1 LEDDTEVWEVDNHD
15 ELVAQQQRAEL
26 IEQYI
31 QCHIGSYVVSEEYA
45 GDPAGAYTACS
56 EAASRHADLPTP
68 SRNHESLKE
77 TVEETISTQVALIKA
92 QAEKQ
97 YTNMQVMF
105 NAQLNGSTQQ
115 MRALLPPPL
124 LEGVTPPHGGTPFTP
139 APGHTQPPALKEGT
153 QDVAL
158 ATSPPGGTTTS
169 NDLAPD
175 QLAIKHTS
183 VTFGTQ
189 QLMHLVEDGTN
200 VGSPAASAQFSS
212 ESAQS
217 MVPPPSAAM
226 LGIGGAGALN
236 IGGALTGGLPSKS
249 PLHKKDKRVS
259 NPLDVLRA
267 ALLHVPDP
275 PGLIAVSGIPKD
287 FSRTSQAFCDMV
299 SGMIDKRHSPAEF
312 EALLEEFGIFS
323 ERSQGMPTT
332 TSCRVNHILYI
343 LARGMK
349 TGSAQCGISYD
360 DFVAVPALP
369 HPVVKKLPGAVPC
382 PRPGCKCTDKLN
394 RRNTYCC
401 PTCSRGAPCD
411 MDQHYTPMICTSDNK
426 EPSNRAFKRGA
437 SRATG
442 NLLPGPKKK
451 T

>member
-1 LEDDTEVWEVDNHD
+1 
-15 ELVAQQQRAEL
+15 
-26 IEQYI
+26 
-31 QCHIGSYVVSEEYA
+31 
-45 GDPAGAYTACS
+45 
-56 EAASRHADLPTP
+56 
-68 SRNHESLKE
+68 
-77 TVEETISTQVALIKA
+77 
-92 QAEKQ
+92 
-97 YTNMQVMF
+97 
-105 NAQLNGSTQQ
+105 
-115 MRALLPPPL
+115 
-124 LEGVTPPHGGTPFTP
+124 
-139 APGHTQPPALKEGT
+139 
-153 QDVAL
+153 
-158 ATSPPGGTTTS
+158 
-169 NDLAPD
+169 
-175 QLAIKHTS
+175 
-183 VTFGTQ
+183 
-189 QLMHLVEDGTN
+189 
-200 VGSPAASAQFSS
+200 
-212 ESAQS
+212 

-236 IGGALTGGLPSKS
+236 IGGALTSGLPSKS

-411 MDQHYTPMICTSDNK
+411 MDQHYTPMICASDNK
-426 EPSNRAFKRGA
+426 QPSNRAFKRGA